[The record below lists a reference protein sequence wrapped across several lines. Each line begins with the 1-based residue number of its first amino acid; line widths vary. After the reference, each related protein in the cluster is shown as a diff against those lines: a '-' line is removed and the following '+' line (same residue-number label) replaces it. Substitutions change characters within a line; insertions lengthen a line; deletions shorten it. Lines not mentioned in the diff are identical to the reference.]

1 MKQAFEIPAEAFG
14 CEEIRLAAF
23 RRIRDEIRDYFENDF
38 VKILETE

>member
-1 MKQAFEIPAEAFG
+1 MGRAFEVPAEGFG

-23 RRIRDEIRDYFENDF
+23 RRICDEIRDYFENDF